1 MTYSHL
7 RFEVA
12 DGVGTVTLARPEK
25 LNALTY
31 DVYRELERLTRELPR
46 TPDVRVVVLR
56 GEGKAF
62 CAGGDVNEIIG
73 DLVARDMKDH
83 LDFARMTGAV
93 VANLRE
99 APQPVIASVRGTA
112 AGAGAVIALAAD
124 VRLLSQTA
132 KFAFL
137 FTKVGLSGGDM
148 GAAYLLPRVV
158 GLGRAS
164 EILLLG
170 DALDAETCGRIGLA
184 NRVVPDAD
192 LDAETAHLARRLA
205 EGPTYAQAMTK
216 KMLHREQ
223 DMDFASAIEA
233 EAQSQALLLMGEDHA
248 EFHAAWTAKRPAKW
262 SGR

>member
-1 MTYSHL
+1 MSYQHL
-7 RFEVA
+7 RFDVA
-12 DGVGTVTLARPEK
+12 DGVGTVTLSRPEK

-31 DVYRELERLTRELPR
+31 DSYREFEQLTRDLPR
-46 TPDVRVVVLR
+46 NADVRALVVR

-83 LDFARMTGAV
+83 LEFARMTGSL

-99 APQPVIASVRGTA
+99 APQPVIAAVRGTA
-112 AGAGAVIALAAD
+112 AGAGSVIALAAD
-124 VRLLSQTA
+124 IRVLSDNA

-148 GAAYLLPRVV
+148 GAGWLLPRVV

-164 EILLLG
+164 ELLLFG
-170 DALDAETCGRIGLA
+170 DTINAAECHRIGLA
-184 NRVVPDAD
+184 NVVVPEAD
-192 LDAETAHLARRLA
+192 LDAEVAQMARRLA
-205 EGPTYAQAMTK
+205 DGPTYAQAMTK
-216 KMLHREQ
+216 QMIQREL

-233 EAQSQALLLMGEDHA
+233 EAQSQALLLMGKDHA
-248 EFHAAWTAKRPAKW
+248 EFLAAWRAKRPPKW

>member
-1 MTYSHL
+1 MPFQHL
-7 RFEVA
+7 RFDVA
-12 DGVGTVTLARPEK
+12 DGVGTVTLSRPEK

-31 DVYRELERLTRELPR
+31 DSYREFEQLTRELPR
-46 TPDVRVVVLR
+46 NAGVRALVVR

-83 LDFARMTGAV
+83 LEFARMTGAL

-99 APQPVIASVRGTA
+99 APQPVIAAVRGTA
-112 AGAGAVIALAAD
+112 AGAGSVIALAAD
-124 VRLLSQTA
+124 IRVLADNA

-148 GAAYLLPRVV
+148 GAGWLLPRVV

-164 EILLLG
+164 ELLLLG
-170 DALDAETCGRIGLA
+170 DTINAAECHRIGLA
-184 NRVVPDAD
+184 NLVVPDAD
-192 LDAETAHLARRLA
+192 LDAEVAQMARRLA
-205 EGPTYAQAMTK
+205 DGPSYAQAMTK
-216 KMLHREQ
+216 QMIQREL
-223 DMDFASAIEA
+223 DMDFTSAIEA
-233 EAQSQALLLMGEDHA
+233 EAQSQALLLMGKDHA
-248 EFHAAWTAKRPAKW
+248 EFLAAWRAKRPPKW

>member
-1 MTYSHL
+1 MSYQHL
-7 RFEVA
+7 KFDVA
-12 DGVGTVTLARPEK
+12 AGVGTVTLSRPDK

-31 DVYRELERLTRELPR
+31 DVYREFEDLTRALPR
-46 TPDVRVVVLR
+46 NQDVRALVVR

-83 LDFARMTGAV
+83 LEFARMTGAV
-93 VANLRE
+93 IANLRE
-99 APQPVIASVRGTA
+99 APQPVIAAVRGTA

-124 VRLLSQTA
+124 VRLLSDNA

-148 GAAYLLPRVV
+148 GAGWLLPRVV
-158 GLGRAS
+158 GLGHAS
-164 EILLLG
+164 ELLLLG
-170 DALDAETCGRIGLA
+170 DTIGAEVCRRIGLA
-184 NRVVPDAD
+184 NLVVPDAD
-192 LDAETAHLARRLA
+192 LDAEVAHMAKRFA
-205 EGPTYAQAMTK
+205 DGPQYAQAMTK
-216 KMLHREQ
+216 KMIQREL

-233 EAQSQALLLMGEDHA
+233 EAQSQALLLMGKDHA
-248 EFHAAWTAKRPAKW
+248 EFHAAWKGKRAPKW

>member
-1 MTYSHL
+1 MKFQHIL
-7 RFEVA
+7 LDVA
-12 DGVGTVTLARPEK
+12 DGVGTVTLPRPEK
-25 LNALTY
+25 MNALTY
-31 DVYRELERLTRELPR
+31 DSYRELETLTRELPR
-46 TPDVRVVVLR
+46 IPDVRVLVLR

-93 VANLRE
+93 VAGLRE
-99 APQPVIASVRGTA
+99 APQPVIARVHGLA

-124 VRLLSQTA
+124 LRVLAASA

-148 GAAYLLPRVV
+148 GAGWLLPRVV

-164 EILLLG
+164 ELLLLG
-170 DALDAETCGRIGLA
+170 DTIDAAECLRIGLA
-184 NRVVPDAD
+184 NRVVAD
-192 LDAETAHLARRLA
+192 DEIDAEVGELARRLA
-205 EGPTYAQAMTK
+205 DGPAYAQAMTK
-216 KMLHREQ
+216 KMVQREM

-233 EAQSQALLLMGEDHA
+233 EAQSQALLLMGKDHA
-248 EFHAAWTAKRPAKW
+248 TFHAAWKAKRPPKW

>member
-1 MTYSHL
+1 MSYQHL
-7 RFEVA
+7 RFDVA
-12 DGVGTVTLARPEK
+12 DGVGTVTLSRPEK

-31 DVYRELERLTRELPR
+31 DSYREFEQLTRDLPR
-46 TPDVRVVVLR
+46 NVDVRALVVR

-83 LDFARMTGAV
+83 LEFARMTGAL

-99 APQPVIASVRGTA
+99 APQPVIAAVRGTA
-112 AGAGAVIALAAD
+112 AGAGSVVALAAD
-124 VRLLSQTA
+124 VRVLSDNA

-148 GAAYLLPRVV
+148 GAGWLLPRVV

-164 EILLLG
+164 ELLLLG
-170 DALDAETCGRIGLA
+170 DTIDAAECHRIGLA
-184 NRVVPDAD
+184 NLVVPDAD
-192 LDAETAHLARRLA
+192 LDAEVAHMARRLA
-205 EGPTYAQAMTK
+205 DGPTYAQAMTK
-216 KMLHREQ
+216 QMIQREL

-233 EAQSQALLLMGEDHA
+233 EAQSQALLLMGKDHA
-248 EFHAAWTAKRPAKW
+248 EFLAAWRAKRPPKW

>member
-1 MTYSHL
+1 MSYQHL
-7 RFEVA
+7 KFDVA
-12 DGVGTVTLARPEK
+12 AGVGTVTFSRPEK

-31 DVYRELERLTRELPR
+31 DTYREFEELTRALPR
-46 TPDVRVVVLR
+46 NADVRALVLR

-83 LDFARMTGAV
+83 LEFARMTGAV

-99 APQPVIASVRGTA
+99 APQPVVASVRGTA
-112 AGAGAVIALAAD
+112 AGAGSVIALAAD
-124 VRLLSQTA
+124 MRVLSLNA

-158 GLGRAS
+158 GLGHAS
-164 EILLLG
+164 ELLLLG
-170 DALDAETCGRIGLA
+170 DTINAEECRRVGLA
-184 NRVVPDAD
+184 NLVVPDAD
-192 LDAETAHLARRLA
+192 LDAEVAQLARRLA
-205 EGPTYAQAMTK
+205 DGPAYAHAMTK
-216 KMLHREQ
+216 KMLQREL

-233 EAQSQALLLMGEDHA
+233 EAQSQALLLMGKDHA
-248 EFHAAWTAKRPAKW
+248 EFHAAWKAKRAPKW
-262 SGR
+262 NGR